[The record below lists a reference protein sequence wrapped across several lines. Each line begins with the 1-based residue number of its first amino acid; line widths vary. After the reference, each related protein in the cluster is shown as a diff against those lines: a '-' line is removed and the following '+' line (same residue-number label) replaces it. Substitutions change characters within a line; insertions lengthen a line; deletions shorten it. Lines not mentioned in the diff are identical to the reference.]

1 MPGHPNGRPRI
12 RQLVAALLL
21 LTLILAE
28 IAGNPA
34 YSSGSGTSSIAVSPG
49 KFDLPLGND
58 FPTFG
63 SVKLSYPD
71 SAILTNSTG
80 DLLFSV
86 ALNPL
91 MLNPSSGQ
99 VLAQVLVQGFGFS
112 LSDSSCSL
120 SGSPVATS
128 PPQTCAI
135 SSGSLTGSFVVG
147 NVPAGSYTVTATGN
161 QEGDYSSASFT
172 VLPPVLVLN
181 PSSGPDGATVSFSG
195 VGFYSTDSSCV
206 LTGSPAAT
214 LPSCSIAGGVLTPGS
229 FVVASTAPIGAYTIT
244 ATTNGGTGGDTGEAT
259 TFFAVTTTS
268 PSQQITFSRSIAPP
282 GTTITVTKS
291 LGFSLSD
298 MVCSLSGIPVG
309 IPNSCTI
316 VAGTITASFSVA
328 NVQPGTY
335 TITATGCIGPLPCG
349 LGSDMATYN
358 FLVLPAPPSVPVTV
372 PVSLDIYIPP
382 DFSGLTTSN
391 LWTSFTN
398 DYDSHII
405 QLSRLSSSDEI
416 GPSWWR
422 VSVSISVTNSPSDVN
437 PATQTFLTGRTQYIR
452 LFQVTSPTT
461 AGRYF
466 FKAFINGASIGAQNF
481 PTIVVKASR
490 DPAYISG
497 TLRDLGDRNATRAG
511 QPIFLPNGTGAQ
523 VVATGY
529 DYLGRPV
536 SAQAFINSTANGRY
550 TLFGV
555 APGTY
560 NLTAYAAGYIPI
572 TITQLPY
579 PYPFLPSV
587 IKPTPIT
594 VAAAQSLEGVDIYL
608 SESANI
614 TGTVLSET
622 ADGSPISWG
631 YTCSVSFTGITG
643 ATCPPGFAATRA
655 ITVQLLN
662 LHGTTVVASNQ
673 PPYGFVEAT
682 DPLATEYSF
691 TIQNELSSWD
701 GRIPQNYANFTSGL
715 PSGDDYLLRAY
726 VNPYVQLDEVRV
738 HVANDTTETEVP
750 IRLIR
755 TGIFDVTV
763 HFKRGMCQCCNSTG
777 STLIDEPVE
786 VSGTLTV
793 SAYDTQG
800 ILRAQNTTTV
810 FAGSLTASIELS
822 GFSSARQRGTA
833 SLFSQ
838 NYGILPG
845 TYYIQARFTAAPP
858 VLGNAATTTNA
869 PVPGALVVGDLY
881 YQTSIVLATIG
892 LGEGIVQLSFPLF
905 ESGGIKLGL
914 YSIDYEIPPL
924 PQPWGFPGSAI
935 QISIIP
941 TFSLQTVF
949 QTNTTQLVGTAND
962 SLTILGLQTG
972 GYDVVV
978 RTLGY
983 TQREIVHLN
992 VALCWNADAP
1002 IWMIKNPVIDLT
1014 IAFRDEGLLTS
1025 IDSTLP
1031 FAQPI
1036 NNLTAT
1042 PTRIETFD
1050 DLGNFVAANA
1060 TYISNGDGTAHFVLA
1075 GFALSGYFGDPRLV
1089 WSGFYDTTDGAGQ
1102 SSGGLFLYPWNLS
1115 PRTFT
1120 IRIWVDGYYQ
1130 LQPLRVTIAPPQ
1142 NVSVVAYM
1150 DRASR
1155 IFGNVTGPDYF
1166 NIARHLSWAT
1176 ITLQPNNDTL
1186 TTIIDIEPEYYT
1198 TSSLDGSFQVWVPQ
1212 GTYGMGVSLEGYAT
1226 YSAQV
1231 VVPAG
1236 SDINMQIWLDNYQP
1250 SGQLGS
1256 TATLIAANSALNIRP
1271 YLQPVP

>member
-21 LTLILAE
+21 LTLILTEVA
-28 IAGNPA
+28 ANPA
-34 YSSGSGTSSIAVSPG
+34 YSSGTNTSPIAASPG
-49 KFDLPLGND
+49 KYDLPLGSD
-58 FPTFG
+58 FPTFS

-80 DLLFSV
+80 DLLFS
-86 ALNPL
+86 ATLNPL
-91 MLNPSSGQ
+91 MLNPVSAQVSSQVKVWGSGFSPNDKTCTLSGTPVSSGY
-99 VLAQVLVQGFGFS
+99 
-112 LSDSSCSL
+112 SCAFL
-120 SGSPVATS
+120 QPG
-128 PPQTCAI
+128 I
-135 SSGSLTGSFVVG
+135 LTGSF
-147 NVPAGSYTVTATGN
+147 NVASVSAGSYIVTATGD
-161 QEGDYSSASFT
+161 QEGDHSSASFT
-172 VLPPVLVLN
+172 VPLVLLLN
-181 PSSGPDGATVSFSG
+181 PSSGSTSGPVGSTVHVSGSGFST
-195 VGFYSTDSSCV
+195 SDTTCSMS
-206 LTGSPAAT
+206 GS
-214 LPSCSIAGGVLTPGS
+214 
-229 FVVASTAPIGAYTIT
+229 VVASPTCSVSSGILNGMFTVANVAGICCVTAAGTPAGDSASASFTVESESIT
-244 ATTNGGTGGDTGEAT
+244 L
-259 TFFAVTTTS
+259 S
-268 PSQQITFSRSIAPP
+268 PSSGAAMTLVNVIGS
-282 GTTITVTKS
+282 
-291 LGFSLSD
+291 GFSLSD
-298 MVCSLSGIPVG
+298 TNCALIGSI
-309 IPNSCTI
+309 IA
-316 VAGTITASFSVA
+316 AGTGTCSISGAGNIIGKFTVSSVA
-328 NVQPGTY
+328 AGLY
-335 TITATGCIGPLPCG
+335 TITATG
-349 LGSDMATYN
+349 T
-358 FLVLPAPPSVPVTV
+358 PPSGSPTDSATANFQDTTPPSLPISA

-391 LWTSFTN
+391 TWTSFTN
-398 DYDSHII
+398 NYDSHII

-416 GPSWWR
+416 GPSWWKA
-422 VSVSISVTNSPSDVN
+422 SLSLSVTNNPSDVN
-437 PATQTFLTGRTQYIR
+437 PANQTFLVPGQTQYIR

-466 FKAFINGASIGAQNF
+466 FKAFINGISVGAQNF

-511 QPIFLPNGTGAQ
+511 QPIFLQNETGAE

-536 SAQAFINSTANGRY
+536 SAQAFINSTAHGRY

-572 TITQLPY
+572 TITQFPY
-579 PYPFLPSV
+579 PYPFLPSA

-594 VAAAQSLEGVDIYL
+594 VAPAQSLEGVDIYL
-608 SESANI
+608 SESVNI

-622 ADGSPISWG
+622 AEGTPIPWGTVCSISEGSSP
-631 YTCSVSFTGITG
+631 
-643 ATCPPGFAATRA
+643 CPSTKTTAPCTTPRA

-662 LHGTTVVASNQ
+662 LDGTTVVASNQ
-673 PPYGFVEAT
+673 PPYGFVKAT

-691 TIQNELSSWD
+691 AIQNELSSWD

-715 PSGDDYLLRAY
+715 PSGNDYLLRAY

-738 HVANDTTETEVP
+738 HVANQTTETEVP
-750 IRLIR
+750 IPLIR

-763 HFKRGMCQCCNSTG
+763 HFKKGMCQSCTSTG

-793 SAYDTQG
+793 SAYDMQG

-810 FAGSLTASIELS
+810 FAGSNTTSIELS

-869 PVPGALVVGDLY
+869 PVAGALVVGDLY
-881 YQTSIVLATIG
+881 YQTCIVLATIG
-892 LGEGIVQLSFPLF
+892 LGEGIVELSFPLY

-914 YSIDYEIPPL
+914 YSIDYEIPPI
-924 PQPWGFPGSAI
+924 PEPWGFPGAAI
-935 QISIIP
+935 EISIIP

-949 QTNTTQLVGTAND
+949 QTNTTQLAGTAND
-962 SLTILGLQTG
+962 LLTIIGLQPG
-972 GYDVVV
+972 GYDVVI

-983 TQREIVHLN
+983 TQREILHLN

-1014 IAFRDEGLLTS
+1014 MAFRQEGLLTL
-1025 IDSTLP
+1025 INSTLP

-1042 PTRIETFD
+1042 PTRIEVFD

-1060 TYISNGDGTAHFVLA
+1060 TYIQNGNSTASFILA
-1075 GFALSGYFGDPRLV
+1075 GFGGKSGSYFGDPRDV
-1089 WSGFYDTTDGAGQ
+1089 WSGFYDTTDGASQ
-1102 SSGGLFLYPWNLS
+1102 NSGGLFLYPWNLS

-1120 IRIWVDGYYQ
+1120 IRIWVDGYYLLQ
-1130 LQPLRVTIAPPQ
+1130 LLRVTVAPPQ
-1142 NVSVVAYM
+1142 NVSVVAFM

-1155 IFGNVTGPDYF
+1155 IFGTVLGPDYF
-1166 NIARHLSWAT
+1166 GIARHLSWAT
-1176 ITLQPNNDTL
+1176 ITLQPDNNTL
-1186 TTIIDIEPEYYT
+1186 TTIIDVEPEFYT
-1198 TSSLDGSFQVWVPQ
+1198 TSSLDGFFQVWVPQ
-1212 GTYGMGVSLEGYAT
+1212 GTYGMGVSLEGYQS
-1226 YSAQV
+1226 YSAQLA
-1231 VVPAG
+1231 VPQG
-1236 SDINMQIWLDNYQP
+1236 SDMYMYIWLDNYQP
-1250 SGQLGS
+1250 SSQLSS
-1256 TATLIAANSALNIRP
+1256 TTTSIATNSVLSMKPQVRQAP
-1271 YLQPVP
+1271 KPWVEPS

>member
-21 LTLILAE
+21 LTLILVEVA
-28 IAGNPA
+28 ANPA
-34 YSSGSGTSSIAVSPG
+34 YSSGTSTSSIAASPG
-49 KFDLPLGND
+49 KFDLPLGSD
-58 FPTFG
+58 FPTFS

-91 MLNPSSGQ
+91 MLNPVSAQYGVWSEVQ
-99 VLAQVLVQGFGFS
+99 VWGSGFS
-112 LSDSSCSL
+112 SEDTSCTL
-120 SGSPVATS
+120 SGTPVLSPGCT
-128 PPQTCAI
+128 I
-135 SSGSLTGSFVVG
+135 SAGILTGSF
-147 NVPAGSYTVTATGN
+147 NVADVPVGSYIVTATGD

-172 VLPPVLVLN
+172 VLPPSPALLGS
-181 PSSGPDGATVSFSG
+181 SSGPDGALVSISG
-195 VGFYSTDSSCV
+195 VGFYLTDSSCGLSGSPISAPTCSITLGTGT
-206 LTGSPAAT
+206 LTGSFVVTGPPGTYAITVTTNGGDSGEAT
-214 LPSCSIAGGVLTPGS
+214 TSFTVTSQQITFIPQFEAQPGAIISVKGSGFSPTDTSCSFSGKPVGTTTIPCAIAGGIITSGS
-229 FVVASTAPIGAYTIT
+229 FVVA
-244 ATTNGGTGGDTGEAT
+244 N
-259 TFFAVTTTS
+259 V
-268 PSQQITFSRSIAPP
+268 PS
-282 GTTITVTKS
+282 
-291 LGFSLSD
+291 
-298 MVCSLSGIPVG
+298 
-309 IPNSCTI
+309 
-316 VAGTITASFSVA
+316 
-328 NVQPGTY
+328 GTY
-335 TITATGCIGPLPCG
+335 SITATGSTG
-349 LGSDMATYN
+349 DMATYN
-358 FLVLPAPPSVPVTV
+358 FLVLPAPPITVPVT
-372 PVSLDIYIPP
+372 LDIYIPP
-382 DFSGLTTSN
+382 DFSGLTISDT
-391 LWTSFTN
+391 WTSFTN
-398 DYDSHII
+398 SYDSHII
-405 QLSRLSSSDEI
+405 QLSKLSASDQI
-416 GPSWWR
+416 GPNWWR
-422 VSVSISVTNSPSDVN
+422 VSVSISVTNNPSDVN

-845 TYYIQARFTAAPP
+845 TYYILARFTAAPP

-1075 GFALSGYFGDPRLV
+1075 GFALNGYFGDPRLV

-1120 IRIWVDGYYQ
+1120 IRIWADGYYQ